1 MILQPIID
9 ATLSVISRNGV
20 LSQPLTDFLRPLFL
34 KEDPADGARTF
45 NAFLQQPGAKN
56 SQRLVK
62 TILRR
67 ELEDRPEAVHKLE
80 NLLEKEGITLQD
92 TVPAQTE
99 GGND

>member
-9 ATLSVISRNGV
+9 ATLSAITSN

-45 NAFLQQPGAKN
+45 DAFLDQPNAKQ
-56 SQRLVK
+56 SQNVLK

-80 NLLEKEGITLQD
+80 SLLEAQGVKVESG
-92 TVPAQTE
+92 VPTMDQ
-99 GGND
+99 GGNN